1 MHHERHAVTV
11 VAGADTGPWKAGRVL
26 PEITMPVDLCDAR
39 GRLDR
44 AAVGWTRTPLHRPN
58 LRGWGRT
65 KRWEY
70 WGLVTDTHVVG
81 LTVSSLDYAGV
92 QAVYVLDRRTGQE
105 RVHEATVP
113 LARGVELAPRS
124 GVGRSST
131 TAGDVA
137 IELVD
142 EPSATRI
149 SARAPGIELAAVA
162 ERPAGHE
169 SLGVVVPWS
178 ERLFQYTV
186 KDVARPLSG
195 SLTVDGTAYDAA
207 GWAVLD
213 HGRGRW
219 PYSLTWNWAAGS
231 GTVDGEVRGIQ
242 LGGKWTEGTG
252 STENALLVGT
262 RLHKLHD
269 EVAWEYDA
277 RDWLRPWRIH
287 GDRLDVTFTP
297 FHERAARTN
306 LLVVASETH
315 QCFGHFTGWAVDD
328 DGERVALDGLVGW
341 AEEARNRW

>member
-1 MHHERHAVTV
+1 M
-11 VAGADTGPWKAGRVL
+11 L
-26 PEITMPVDLCDAR
+26 PEITQPVDLCDGR
-39 GRLDR
+39 GRLNPR
-44 AAVGWTRTPLHRPN
+44 AIGWTRTPLHRPN

-92 QAVYVLDRRTGQE
+92 EAVYVLDRASRRE
-105 RVHEATVP
+105 VVHEATVP
-113 LARGVELAPRS
+113 LARGVRLAPR
-124 GVGRSST
+124 VGWGASRVS
-131 TAGDVA
+131 AGR
-137 IELVD
+137 L
-142 EPSATRI
+142 R
-149 SARAPGIELAAVA
+149 IELAEVDGGTRLQVSAPGVELDA
-162 ERPAGHE
+162 LAGRPPGHE

-178 ERLFQYTV
+178 DRLFQYTV

-195 SLTVDGTAYDAA
+195 SLTVAGTSYDAT

-269 EVAWEYDA
+269 EVTWDYDSS
-277 RDWLRPWRIH
+277 DWLRPWRIH

-297 FHERAARTN
+297 FHERAAKTN

-315 QCFGHFTGWAVDD
+315 QCFGQFTGWAVDD
-328 DGERVALDGLVGW
+328 AGVRVSLDGLTGW